1 MSGPSGCPCLKSA
14 SFLPHLP
21 SSSFLTISHFQPLFV
36 LLSITSPFLTSPPNP
51 NLISL
56 SWLFLLVEGLV
67 PITLLATSLPY
78 PLNIFLFL
86 SLPTPYTRFLL

>member
-36 LLSITSPFLTSPPNP
+36 LLPVASPFLTSPPNP
-51 NLISL
+51 ISSL
-56 SWLFLLVEGLV
+56 SAGSSSSWKG
-67 PITLLATSLPY
+67 
-78 PLNIFLFL
+78 L
-86 SLPTPYTRFLL
+86 SLSPYLQPPSLIL